1 LRSPALAALLIAGTV
16 LAAEPEVRVFQLHFR
31 AVREAADLI
40 EPLLSADGS
49 ILLQPKISSVT
60 VRDNAEVLARVT
72 QALASWDVP
81 PLSYRVRVRLLLATT
96 EAPDRGRAAPMI
108 AGVGAEITKLFHF
121 TEYQDVATVQVT
133 AAEGSAVELAAGD
146 RYNVRF
152 TVRGVSQ
159 DPDRIQLAQLQL
171 ARRDR
176 SSEGQETLQPLLRA
190 TVPLQMKQASVL
202 GGMRS
207 ENAKEA
213 LFLILWAEREERP

>member
-1 LRSPALAALLIAGTV
+1 VLAALLIAGTA

-49 ILLQPKISSVT
+49 LLLQPKISSVT
-60 VRDNAEVLARVT
+60 VRDSADVLARVA

-81 PLSYRVRVRLLLATT
+81 PLSYRVRVRVLLASTQ
-96 EAPDRGRAAPMI
+96 APERGRAAPMI
-108 AGVGAEITKLFHF
+108 VGIGAEIQKLFHF
-121 TEYQDVATVQVT
+121 TEYQEVATVQVT
-133 AAEGSAVELAAGD
+133 AAEGSAVEMAAGE
-146 RYNVRF
+146 RYHVRF
-152 TVRGVSQ
+152 TVRGVAQ

-171 ARRDR
+171 ARRERAGD
-176 SSEGQETLQPLLRA
+176 GGETLQPVLRA

-213 LFLILWAEREERP
+213 LFLILWAEREEKP